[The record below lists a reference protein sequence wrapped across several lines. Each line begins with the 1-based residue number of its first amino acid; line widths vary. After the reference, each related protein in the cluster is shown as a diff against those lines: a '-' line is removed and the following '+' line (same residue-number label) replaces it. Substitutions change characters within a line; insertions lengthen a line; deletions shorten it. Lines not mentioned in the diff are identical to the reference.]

1 MGRQKKKQKYDAT
14 KVDQN
19 LLDIVS
25 RAYTELLKKNECA
38 LKSIED
44 TSYQIIELVAKDY
57 NMSPMKMRKLLITAG
72 VYKNDTSELVG
83 QLKSEGKPAQ
93 EIQSITG
100 LSRSSVNGYLP
111 YSKVIYKNTESSVG
125 ADRIKLYRK
134 RQKCLKELREELTED
149 KLWECMILYQDFLF
163 HTVSGLPFKY
173 KMNIGRKGEYTK
185 EIIINRRQDSKT
197 LTWSS
202 VRLAFNNA
210 IEKKGNI
217 IEKPK
222 ALGDIRGISYIYP
235 ILYVFGIIEVPESA
249 AIKMNNGKRLKN
261 S

>member
-1 MGRQKKKQKYDAT
+1 MGQSKKKPDYDVS
-14 KVDQN
+14 KIDQE
-19 LLDIVS
+19 LLDNVS
-25 RAYTELLKKNECA
+25 KAYTDILKHSVGFSSSDDSSYR
-38 LKSIED
+38 LIE
-44 TSYQIIELVAKDY
+44 IVAEDF

-72 VYKNDTSELVG
+72 VYKNDTSELIG
-83 QLKSEGKPAQ
+83 KLKSEGKTLQ

-185 EIIINRRQDSKT
+185 EIIINRRQESKT

-202 VRLAFNNA
+202 IRLAINNA
-210 IEKKGNI
+210 CGKKENI

-222 ALGDIRGISYIYP
+222 ALGDIRGVSYIYP
-235 ILYVFGIIEVPESA
+235 ILYKFGIIEVPESA
-249 AIKMNNGKRLKN
+249 AIKMNKGKRLKN
-261 S
+261 D

>member
-1 MGRQKKKQKYDAT
+1 MGRSKKKPDYDVS
-14 KVDQN
+14 KIDQE
-19 LLDIVS
+19 LLDNVS
-25 RAYTELLKKNECA
+25 KAYTDILKHSVGFSSSDDSSYR
-38 LKSIED
+38 LIE
-44 TSYQIIELVAKDY
+44 IVAEDF

-72 VYKNDTSELVG
+72 VYKNDTSELIG
-83 QLKSEGKPAQ
+83 KLKSEGKTLQ

-125 ADRIKLYRK
+125 ADRIKLYRT
-134 RQKCLKELREELTED
+134 RQKCLKELQKELTEE

-185 EIIINRRQDSKT
+185 EIIINRRQESKT

-202 VRLAFNNA
+202 VILAFNNA
-210 IEKKGNI
+210 IKKKGNV

-222 ALGDIRGISYIYP
+222 ALGDIRGVSYIYP
-235 ILYVFGIIEVPESA
+235 ILYEFGVIDVPESA

-261 S
+261 A